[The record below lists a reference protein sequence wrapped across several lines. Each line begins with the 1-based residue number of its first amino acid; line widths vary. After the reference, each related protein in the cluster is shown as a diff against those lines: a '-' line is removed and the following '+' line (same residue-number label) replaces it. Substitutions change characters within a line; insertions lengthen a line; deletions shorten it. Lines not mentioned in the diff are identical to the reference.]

1 MQCVVVLVDLLAYL
15 SAEFLPLSREGGN
28 PVEAESGLGEKRRDS
43 AAWGW
48 QEGSRAGG
56 HSMLIL
62 EQLPAAYVV
71 SEPSVI
77 SSRTNFYLHR
87 VTKRDV
93 ICP

>member
-1 MQCVVVLVDLLAYL
+1 MSMQCVVVLVDLLAYL

-71 SEPSVI
+71 SLSPL
-77 SSRTNFYLHR
+77 SSLLGQIFIFTE
-87 VTKRDV
+87 
-93 ICP
+93 